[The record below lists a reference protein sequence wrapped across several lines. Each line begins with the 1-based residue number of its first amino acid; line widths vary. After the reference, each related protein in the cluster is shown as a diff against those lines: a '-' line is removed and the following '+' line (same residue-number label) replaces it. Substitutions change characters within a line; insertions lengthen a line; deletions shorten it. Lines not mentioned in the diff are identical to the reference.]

1 MRSVFFDL
9 ETGGADP
16 SRHPIT
22 QIAAVAVDEHL
33 NELESFECKVR
44 FDESAAD
51 PKALEL
57 NHYDPEVWAEKGL
70 APRMAADRFARFLKK
85 YDDVLMVSQAGK
97 PYRVAQLIGYNAA
110 TFDGPF
116 LQRTYKELGVFLP
129 ASFRVMC
136 LLQRVLWGFHEDPR
150 KKPPADFKLGTVCKY
165 FEIPLEGAH
174 DALADVRAT
183 VNLSRVLVGKPV
195 AGSPLPLSVLDEP
208 MGEVPE
214 LQEMPF

>member
-9 ETGGADP
+9 ETGGRDP

-22 QIAAVAVDEHL
+22 QIAAVAVDKDL
-33 NELESFECKVR
+33 NEFESFECKIR
-44 FDESAAD
+44 FDESEAD
-51 PKALEL
+51 PEALRL

-85 YDDVLMVSQAGK
+85 YADVEMTSKAGK
-97 PYRVAQLIGYNAA
+97 PYSVAQLIGYNAA

-116 LQRTYKELGVFLP
+116 LQSFYGGLQVFLP
-129 ASFRVMC
+129 ASYRVMC

-150 KKPPADFKLGTVCKY
+150 KKPPKDFKLGTVCKY

-195 AGSPLPLSVLDEP
+195 AGSPSPASVLDGP
-208 MGEVPE
+208 MGAVPE